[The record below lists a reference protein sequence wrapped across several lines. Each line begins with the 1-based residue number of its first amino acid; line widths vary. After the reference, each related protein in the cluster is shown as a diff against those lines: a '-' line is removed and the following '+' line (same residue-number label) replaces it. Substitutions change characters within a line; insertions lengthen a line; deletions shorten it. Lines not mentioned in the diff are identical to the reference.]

1 MKLEPTTPTTAMLL
15 ELGRRLATVRAQ
27 QGLTQQQL
35 AEQAG
40 IGIATLRRIEDGKDG
55 RLGSWLRL
63 LTALQLTAAI
73 DAWLP
78 EDVRSPLLEVKGRR
92 RRVRKPRP
100 TSPAAGDFVWGDQRP

>member
-1 MKLEPTTPTTAMLL
+1 MKLEATTPTAAMLR
-15 ELGRRLATVRAQ
+15 ELGHRLATARAQ
-27 QGLTQQQL
+27 HGLTQQQL

-63 LTALQLTAAI
+63 LTALQLTTAI

-92 RRVRKPRP
+92 RRVRKPSP
-100 TSPAAGDFVWGDQRP
+100 TSPPAGDFVWGDQRP